1 MKENNEQEKFEPA
14 GTKINPAMAV
24 VWNAVCDALGTDTY
38 HLLQNFIYAM
48 IRMASDAHAR
58 TPEVEKLMTI
68 LDNDGAWNNA
78 INLCAP
84 NGRQSISQ
92 IILIV
97 EQEDKEGFGMYMVNK
112 PFIGQCMHTTK
123 DGDEVPFN
131 KERMQECIQTE
142 NVNLILERV
151 LEVGFKRIY
160 NKIRDLGARHEC
172 KWFADIILLML
183 DAQDM
188 LEIEESERQEMI
200 GQAEFNDYGQ
210 RIAYGKKTKGFKHRT
225 PDSLDRQHRILFDD
239 FDRQTGDDFDDGD
252 GRDGGQ
258 KVEDAMG
265 CKPFGEEP

>member
-1 MKENNEQEKFEPA
+1 MEKNNEQEKFEPA
-14 GTKINPAMAV
+14 GTKLNPAMAV

-38 HLLQNFIYAM
+38 HLLQHFIYAM

-58 TPEVEKLMTI
+58 TPEVEKLMTL
-68 LDNDGAWNNA
+68 LDNDVAWNNV

-84 NGRQSISQ
+84 TGKLSISQ
-92 IILIV
+92 MILIV
-97 EQEDKEGFGMYMVNK
+97 EDEEKDGFAMTMLNK
-112 PFIGQCMHTTK
+112 PYFNDCMQI
-123 DGDEVPFN
+123 DN
-131 KERMQECIQTE
+131 ANI
-142 NVNLILERV
+142 IIERV

-160 NKIRDLGARHEC
+160 KKIRDLGERHQC
-172 KWFADIILLML
+172 KWFADAILLML

-239 FDRQTGDDFDDGD
+239 FDRQTGDDIDDGD